1 MTIPHKLCTNFNI
14 LIYLIYFFINLST
27 TLIRL
32 DDGEDRDLSVSDM
45 WLDAIARGTMETY
58 VESILK
64 IPRLTDAAALQLST
78 DIGRRLGETI
88 ILYNN

>member
-1 MTIPHKLCTNFNI
+1 MSI
-14 LIYLIYFFINLST
+14 
-27 TLIRL
+27 
-32 DDGEDRDLSVSDM
+32 DDGENRDLSLSDM

-78 DIGRRLGETI
+78 DIGRRDYSTLQWSI
-88 ILYNN
+88 CIAID